1 MYSISDDDEC
11 VFLVCMETDI
21 VKDKLLSIMN
31 CFNIKEIE
39 NLVINCESTITRMH
53 VIVPSNLP
61 RLPAHP
67 LVLPAL

>member
-11 VFLVCMETDI
+11 VFLVCMEIYI

-39 NLVINCESTITRMH
+39 YLVINCESTMNYPHACHR
-53 VIVPSNLP
+53 PQ
-61 RLPAHP
+61 
-67 LVLPAL
+67 